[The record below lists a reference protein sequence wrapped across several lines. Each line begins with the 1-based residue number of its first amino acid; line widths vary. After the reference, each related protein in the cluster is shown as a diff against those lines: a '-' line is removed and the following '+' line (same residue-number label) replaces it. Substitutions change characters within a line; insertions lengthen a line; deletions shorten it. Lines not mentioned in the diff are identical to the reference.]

1 MNYMIPKLTLPLVA
15 LTLILTGC
23 AAPPPLPVETSASQN
38 FDPQAVSKLVVL
50 VQANNDYRQRQER
63 DFDRTIEDEFI
74 PVLMRKGYSLASRS
88 DVNSILKEMHFQNSG
103 MTDQDA
109 AKLGKMLNVPAVL
122 VVAVTEFKVE
132 QRHFEGSQPY
142 YVTSGALGVRLIS
155 VEKGEILWFG
165 KHSGAIQSDLNNM
178 GTTVLKSLARKIAE
192 AFPER
197 SPVKAQTSS

>member
-1 MNYMIPKLTLPLVA
+1 MIPKLTLPLVA

-23 AAPPPLPVETSASQN
+23 VAPPPLPVETSTSQN

-50 VQANNDYRQRQER
+50 VQANNDYRLRQER

-74 PVLMRKGYSLASRS
+74 PVLMRKGYTMASRS

-122 VVAVTEFKVE
+122 VVGVTEFKVE
-132 QRHFEGSQPY
+132 QRHYENVQGTF

-165 KHSGAIQSDLNNM
+165 KHNAAVESDQNNM